1 MFRLVHARP
10 IEYKG
15 QAKFL
20 SETSP
25 DVWRQD
31 DAEAWRPVPR
41 HPGWASR
48 SRVSDHRHR
57 GQRGATQLNRNGSSP
72 DGHAERMRSPRTK
85 ERSRSGG
92 DDDDLESGNDTKCR
106 HTTNLNLLQTRFPN
120 CRRFLSH
127 TDCQNE
133 SDLSKFGFC
142 LVKSYPE
149 TRVLSLSQ
157 TLTSGNNNEKPD
169 VDVVIKF

>member
-1 MFRLVHARP
+1 MLDPLNTKVKRNFFQKPLLIFGDKTTPKRDDPYHVIQVEL
-10 IEYKG
+10 
-15 QAKFL
+15 
-20 SETSP
+20 
-25 DVWRQD
+25 QD
-31 DAEAWRPVPR
+31 HEFPTTGTEVNEE
-41 HPGWASR
+41 
-48 SRVSDHRHR
+48 
-57 GQRGATQLNRNGSSP
+57 QRNSTVTGSSP